1 MTLPP
6 FVNLQPRDP
15 GARSVSGRVDFPCSL
30 STHFAWPMRKR
41 LLLIILIAAMLAGCS
56 GRSESTASASTASA
70 KAISVG
76 MTVQDLS
83 NQIWS
88 GSCESL
94 KKLVEADG
102 GTMTYVDCRSNAS
115 AQIQQLENFISSG
128 VSVIIV
134 HPADRNAVETTLGQ
148 ARAAGIKVF
157 CWDDDIANSDI
168 NWLIDNYALGR
179 VIGEQA
185 AGWINEKLGGAAQ
198 VAVLDYPQ
206 IQVLLERGKG
216 IVDGIKA
223 NAPKARIVAQSAA
236 INPTEGQ
243 SKTETILQANPD
255 VKVIACIGGGGA
267 IGANEA
273 VKASGKLTETFGIF
287 AADATPQELAAI
299 ANNEACRMSVLITG
313 GPDEIAA
320 EIYGW
325 VKKLAAG
332 EPVEKRIYR
341 TFTPVTKDNLG
352 LYYTSS
358 K

>member
-1 MTLPP
+1 M
-6 FVNLQPRDP
+6 
-15 GARSVSGRVDFPCSL
+15 
-30 STHFAWPMRKR
+30 KR
-41 LLLIILIAAMLAGCS
+41 GLLLAVLSAAMLAGCS
-56 GRSESTASASTASA
+56 GRSEDAASTSTTPAR
-70 KAISVG
+70 AIRVG

-88 GSCESL
+88 GSCERL
-94 KKLVEADG
+94 KKLVEADR
-102 GTMTYVDCRSNAS
+102 GTMTYVDCKSNAS
-115 AQIQQLENFISSG
+115 AQIQQVENFISG
-128 VSVIIV
+128 KVTVIIV
-134 HPADRNAVETTLGQ
+134 HPADKNAIETVLGQ

-185 AGWINEKLGGAAQ
+185 AKWINEKLGGTAQ

-216 IVDGIKA
+216 IVDGIRA
-223 NAPKARIVAQSAA
+223 NAPNARIVAQSAA

-243 SKTETILQANPD
+243 AKTETILQANPD

-287 AADATPQELAAI
+287 AADATPEELAAI
-299 ANNEACRMSVLITG
+299 SNNEACRMSVLITG
-313 GPDEIAA
+313 GPDQIAA

-325 VKKLAAG
+325 VKKLVAG
-332 EPVEKRIYR
+332 ERVERRIFR
-341 TFTPVTKDNLG
+341 TITPVTKDNLG
-352 LYYTSS
+352 LYNTSS

>member
-1 MTLPP
+1 MT
-6 FVNLQPRDP
+6 R
-15 GARSVSGRVDFPCSL
+15 G
-30 STHFAWPMRKR
+30 
-41 LLLIILIAAMLAGCS
+41 LLLAILSAAVLAGCS
-56 GRSESTASASTASA
+56 GGSKNAPSASTTTA
-70 KAISVG
+70 KAIRVG

-88 GSCESL
+88 GSCQSL

-102 GTMTYVDCRSNAS
+102 GTMTYVDCKSNAA
-115 AQIQQLENFISSG
+115 AQIQQIENFISSG

-134 HPADRNAVETTLGQ
+134 HPADKNAVETVLGQ
-148 ARAAGIKVF
+148 AKAVGIKVF
-157 CWDDDIANSDI
+157 CWDDDIVNSDI

-185 AGWINEKLGGAAQ
+185 AKWINEKLGGTAQ

-206 IQVLLERGKG
+206 IQVLLDRGKG

-243 SKTETILQANPD
+243 SRTETILQANPN

-273 VKASGKLTETFGIF
+273 VKASGKLTDTFGIF
-287 AADATPQELAAI
+287 AADATPEELAAI
-299 ANNEACRMSVLITG
+299 SNNEACRMSVLITG
-313 GPDEIAA
+313 GPDKIAA

-325 VKKLAAG
+325 VKKLVAG
-332 EPVEKRIYR
+332 ERVEKRIYR
-341 TFTPVTKDNLG
+341 TITLVTRDNLA
-352 LYYTSS
+352 LYNTSS

>member
-1 MTLPP
+1 MKRGLLP
-6 FVNLQPRDP
+6 
-15 GARSVSGRVDFPCSL
+15 AIL
-30 STHFAWPMRKR
+30 S
-41 LLLIILIAAMLAGCS
+41 AAVLAGCS
-56 GRSESTASASTASA
+56 GGGQPASSVSTTPA
-70 KAISVG
+70 KAIRVG

-88 GSCESL
+88 GSCRSL

-102 GTMTYVDCRSNAS
+102 GTMTYVDCKSNAS
-115 AQIQQLENFISSG
+115 AQIQQIENFISSG
-128 VSVIIV
+128 VTVIIV
-134 HPADRNAVETTLGQ
+134 HPADKNAVETVLGQ

-157 CWDDDIANSDI
+157 CWDDDIGNSDI
-168 NWLIDNYALGR
+168 NWLIDNYALGKA
-179 VIGEQA
+179 IGEQA
-185 AGWINEKLGGAAQ
+185 AKWINVKLGGTAQ

-223 NAPKARIVAQSAA
+223 GAPKARIVAQSAA

-273 VKASGKLTETFGIF
+273 VKAAGKLTDTFGIF
-287 AADATPQELAAI
+287 AADATPEELVAI
-299 ANNEACRMSVLITG
+299 SNNEACRMSVLITG
-313 GPDEIAA
+313 GPDKIAA

-325 VKKLAAG
+325 VRKLVAG
-332 EPVEKRIYR
+332 EKVEKRIYR
-341 TFTPVTKDNLG
+341 TIVPVTRDNLD

>member
-1 MTLPP
+1 ME
-6 FVNLQPRDP
+6 
-15 GARSVSGRVDFPCSL
+15 
-30 STHFAWPMRKR
+30 KR
-41 LLLIILIAAMLAGCS
+41 LLPIILSVAMLAGCS
-56 GRSESTASASTASA
+56 GATTTTTPAATTPAA
-70 KAISVG
+70 GGATKAISIG

-102 GTMTYVDCRSNAS
+102 GAMAYLDCKSNAA
-115 AQIQQLENFISSG
+115 AQIQQIENFISSRVG
-128 VSVIIV
+128 VIIV
-134 HPADRNAVETTLGQ
+134 HPADKNAVETVLGQ

-157 CWDDDIANSDI
+157 CWDDDIENSDI
-168 NWLIDNYALGR
+168 NWLIDNYALGK

-185 AGWINEKLGGAAQ
+185 AKWINQKLGGTAE

-223 NAPKARIVAQSAA
+223 NAPKARIVAQTAA

-243 SKTETILQANPD
+243 SKTETILQANPN

-267 IGANEA
+267 VGANEA
-273 VKASGKLTETFGIF
+273 VKASGKLTDTFGIF
-287 AADATPQELAAI
+287 AADATPEELAAI
-299 ANNEACRMSVLITG
+299 SNNEACRMSALITG
-313 GPDEIAA
+313 GPDKIAA
-320 EIYGW
+320 EIYGV
-325 VKKLAAG
+325 VKKLVAR
-332 EPVEKRIYR
+332 EKVEKKIYR
-341 TFTPVTKDNLG
+341 AITPVTKDNLSQ
-352 LYYTSS
+352 YYTAS

>member
-1 MTLPP
+1 
-6 FVNLQPRDP
+6 
-15 GARSVSGRVDFPCSL
+15 
-30 STHFAWPMRKR
+30 MRKR
-41 LLLIILIAAMLAGCS
+41 LLLIILIAGTVAGCS
-56 GRSESTASASTASA
+56 GRSTNTASASRTTA

-102 GTMTYVDCRSNAS
+102 GTMTYVDCKSNAS
-115 AQIQQLENFISSG
+115 AQIQQIENFISSG

-134 HPADRNAVETTLGQ
+134 HPADKNAVETVLGQ

-168 NWLIDNYALGR
+168 NWLIDNYALGK

-185 AGWINEKLGGAAQ
+185 AKWINEKLGGTAQ

-216 IVDGIKA
+216 IVDGITA
-223 NAPKARIVAQSAA
+223 NAPRARIVAQSAA

-243 SKTETILQANPD
+243 AKTETILQANPD

-299 ANNEACRMSVLITG
+299 SNNEACRMSVLITG
-313 GPDEIAA
+313 GPDRIAA

-325 VKKLAAG
+325 VKKLVAG
-332 EPVEKRIYR
+332 EQVEKRIYR
-341 TFTPVTKDNLG
+341 KFTPVTKDNLG
-352 LYYTSS
+352 LYYTPG

>member
-1 MTLPP
+1 MKRGL
-6 FVNLQPRDP
+6 L
-15 GARSVSGRVDFPCSL
+15 AAIL
-30 STHFAWPMRKR
+30 S
-41 LLLIILIAAMLAGCS
+41 AAVLAGCS
-56 GRSESTASASTASA
+56 GGGKPASSASTAA
-70 KAISVG
+70 AGGIRVG

-88 GSCESL
+88 GACRSL
-94 KKLVEADG
+94 KSLVEADA
-102 GTMTYVDCRSNAS
+102 GTMTYVDCKSNAS
-115 AQIQQLENFISSG
+115 AQIQQIENFISSG
-128 VSVIIV
+128 VTVIIV
-134 HPADRNAVETTLGQ
+134 HPADKNAVETVLGQ

-157 CWDDDIANSDI
+157 CWDDDIDNSDI
-168 NWLIDNYALGR
+168 NWLIDNYALGK

-185 AGWINEKLGGAAQ
+185 AKWINLKLGGTAQ

-223 NAPKARIVAQSAA
+223 GAPKARIVAQSAA

-273 VKASGKLTETFGIF
+273 VKASGKLTDTFGIF
-287 AADATPQELAAI
+287 AADATQEELAAI
-299 ANNEACRMSVLITG
+299 SGNEACRMSVLITG

-325 VKKLAAG
+325 VRKLVAG
-332 EPVEKRIYR
+332 ERVEKRIYR
-341 TFTPVTKDNLG
+341 TIIPVTRDNLDQYLPVQQVACPG
-352 LYYTSS
+352 QTRSCSSGTSRRAIRAS
-358 K
+358 SP

>member
-1 MTLPP
+1 MKRGLPL
-6 FVNLQPRDP
+6 V
-15 GARSVSGRVDFPCSL
+15 
-30 STHFAWPMRKR
+30 
-41 LLLIILIAAMLAGCS
+41 ILVAVLVAGCS
-56 GRSESTASASTASA
+56 SRSKDTTPASTTAA
-70 KAISVG
+70 KAIRVG

-88 GSCESL
+88 GSCQAL

-102 GTMTYVDCRSNAS
+102 GAMTYVDCKSNAS
-115 AQIQQLENFISSG
+115 AQIQQIENFISSG

-134 HPADRNAVETTLGQ
+134 HPADRNAVETVLGQ

-157 CWDDDIANSDI
+157 CWDDDIVNSDI

-185 AGWINEKLGGAAQ
+185 AKWINEKLGGTAD

-216 IVDGIKA
+216 IVDAIVA
-223 NAPKARIVAQSAA
+223 NAPRARIVAQSAA

-243 SKTETILQANPD
+243 SRTETILQANPN

-273 VKASGKLTETFGIF
+273 VKASGKLTDTFGIF
-287 AADATPQELAAI
+287 AADATPEELAAI
-299 ANNEACRMSVLITG
+299 ANGEACRMSVLITG
-313 GPDEIAA
+313 GPDKIAA

-325 VKKLAAG
+325 VKKLVAG
-332 EPVEKRIYR
+332 ERVEKKIYR
-341 TFTPVTKDNLG
+341 TITPVTKENLG
-352 LYYTSS
+352 LYYTSG